1 MSLSLGD
8 DTESAAF
15 CNFCYLMAVNRIT
28 ARIENAADV
37 IRVGGIVAYPT
48 ETVYGIGALA
58 LEESPVRK
66 VIALKQMALKPIS
79 LAVSNF
85 EMLRAVAHAQHID
98 LLHQLL
104 PGPVTVLLQKKNV
117 VPDLLTAGS
126 SLVGIRLP
134 LHPVAK
140 KLIDFVG
147 SPITST
153 SANLTGAKPAVR
165 PEHVD
170 IDVDCILDGGEAT
183 LGPSTVVD
191 LVNCKVVRRGAEYE
205 SVLDKVERFF
215 SERPATERAVG

>member
-1 MSLSLGD
+1 M
-8 DTESAAF
+8 AAIR
-15 CNFCYLMAVNRIT
+15 VN
-28 ARIENAADV
+28 ARVEDAALV
-37 IRVGGIVAYPT
+37 IRAGGIVAYPT
-48 ETVYGIGALA
+48 ETVYGVGALA

-147 SPITST
+147 GPITST
-153 SANLTGAKPAVR
+153 SANVTGAEPALRAEDVG
-165 PEHVD
+165 
-170 IDVDCILDGGEAT
+170 IDVDCVLDGGTAT

-191 LVNCKVVRRGAEYE
+191 LVNYKVLRRGAEYE
-205 SVLDKVERFF
+205 SVLDKFERFF
-215 SERPATERAVG
+215 SVRPVRDRALE

>member
-1 MSLSLGD
+1 VED
-8 DTESAAF
+8 AAH
-15 CNFCYLMAVNRIT
+15 
-28 ARIENAADV
+28 V
-37 IRVGGIVAYPT
+37 IQAGGIVAYPT

-58 LEESPVRK
+58 LEESSVRK
-66 VIALKQMALKPIS
+66 VIAVKHMALKPIS

-126 SLVGIRLP
+126 NQVGIRLP

-140 KLIDFVG
+140 ELIDFVG
-147 SPITST
+147 APITST
-153 SANLTGAKPAVR
+153 SANVTGSKPAARAADVS
-165 PEHVD
+165 
-170 IDVDCILDGGEAT
+170 IGVDCILDGGEAT

-191 LVNCKVVRRGAEYE
+191 LINNGKVVRRGAEYE
-205 SVLDKVERFF
+205 RILDKVESYF
-215 SERPATERAVG
+215 STRPAKDRVVG